1 MMILTSYLQF
11 LKVLGVVL
19 SKTIAVNL
27 CLGLLS
33 ASGAIASF
41 QTEVLLQDSLAQG
54 VPSGGQTQPS
64 TPTPPVNTDGV
75 KPSSETNPLIGLWE
89 SEDPARKISFIFG
102 PEERFF
108 VIYRDVDKPYARK
121 GKYQFDPK
129 TNPSTIVLTLDGNKE
144 IVTILQ
150 FNEKGDIFFIRLVG
164 IKPGEPAPTELGSN
178 PRTFRRQDKTTE
190 LPAGIEIVNFETS
203 PTNKPESPSEPP
215 TNPATNKPES
225 PSEPPTNPATNK
237 PESPSEPP
245 TNPATNKPESPSEPP
260 TNPIRQ

>member
-64 TPTPPVNTDGV
+64 TQEKPATPNNTQTKPSTPTPPVNTDGV
-75 KPSSETNPLIGLWE
+75 KPSSETNPLIGRWE
-89 SEDPARKISFIFG
+89 SVDDARKLSFIFG
-102 PEERFF
+102 PQERLL
-108 VIYRDVDKPYARK
+108 VIYRDVSVPFARK
-121 GKYQFDPK
+121 GTYHFDPK
-129 TNPSTIVLTLDGNKE
+129 TDNSTIELTLEGNRKLITIIKFDGE
-144 IVTILQ
+144 
-150 FNEKGDIFFIRLVG
+150 DIFLIRLVG
-164 IKPGEPAPTELGSN
+164 IKPGEPAPPELGSN
-178 PRTFRRQDKTTE
+178 YRTFRRRDKTTD
-190 LPAGIEIVNFETS
+190 LPAGIEIVNIETS

-215 TNPATNKPES
+215 SN
-225 PSEPPTNPATNK
+225 
-237 PESPSEPP
+237 
-245 TNPATNKPESPSEPP
+245 
-260 TNPIRQ
+260 